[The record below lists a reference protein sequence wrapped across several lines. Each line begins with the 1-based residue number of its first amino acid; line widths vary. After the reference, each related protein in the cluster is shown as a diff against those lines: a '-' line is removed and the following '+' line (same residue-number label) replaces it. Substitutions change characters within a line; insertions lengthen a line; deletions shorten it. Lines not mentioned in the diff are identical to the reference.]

1 MMEPTLTSPAM
12 SKRDDTARLIYG
24 RAEELAQTG
33 HYGGWTE
40 IEAVLVREGHAD
52 ANRHLSSK
60 AKRHWLDMLCARH
73 QKKTPDK
80 H

>member
-1 MMEPTLTSPAM
+1 MAEARISSPPM
-12 SKRDDTARLIYG
+12 SRCDNTARLVYA

-33 HYGGWTE
+33 YYGGWTE
-40 IEAVLVREGHAD
+40 IARMLVREGHAD

-73 QKKTPDK
+73 QKTASEK

>member
-1 MMEPTLTSPAM
+1 M
-12 SKRDDTARLIYG
+12 SKRDETSRLVYR
-24 RAEELAQTG
+24 RAEDLAQTG
-33 HYGGWTE
+33 QYGGWTE

-52 ANRHLSSK
+52 ANRHLASK

-73 QKKTPDK
+73 QKAPSDK

>member
-1 MMEPTLTSPAM
+1 MIGPAPRFPAM
-12 SKRDDTARLIYG
+12 NKREDTGRIVYL

-33 HYGGWTE
+33 QYGGWTE
-40 IEAVLVREGHAD
+40 IEAVLVREGHAE
-52 ANRHLSSK
+52 ANRHLASK

-73 QKKTPDK
+73 QKKAPDI